1 MRRRSCWIAANAG
14 LRLAMAALNEA
25 ERKRALAQDGMQ
37 ALLNSYGEPIRRCIE
52 ACHSTAPPDALI
64 GV

>member
-1 MRRRSCWIAANAG
+1 
-14 LRLAMAALNEA
+14 MAALNDA